1 MADATPQEPTEDW
14 QRVIDQVF
22 AGELNAGVIDT
33 ATAIITAQN
42 FFKAVTEGFG
52 ANLNEVDYDSPDYG
66 LLNNLRRNCYQF
78 AGAKNYQ
85 TLRQLN
91 DLLQDG
97 DRLRGR
103 QEFKNEAR
111 MLLSEWNGT
120 WQDTEY
126 KTAVNSAINA
136 RKWQEFETRKHIMPL
151 LQFKIVKDER
161 TCPIC
166 KPFADMIRPI
176 SDPVWAYAT
185 PSLHFGDRCTIL
197 QLAEANGPITE
208 EVPPPDAI
216 PKMFRVNL
224 AKEQLAFPD
233 GHPYYIGVPKSK
245 LSKFVNANQPE

>member
-1 MADATPQEPTEDW
+1 MFD
-14 QRVIDQVF
+14 
-22 AGELNAGVIDT
+22 GELKAGSIDY
-33 ATAIITAQN
+33 ATAVSTAQN
-42 FFKAVTEGFG
+42 FFSAVVKGFG
-52 ANLNEVDYDSPDYG
+52 ADFSSVDYTSPDYG
-66 LLNNLRRNCYQF
+66 LLRNLERNCYQF

-91 DLLQDG
+91 DLLRDG

-103 QEFKNEAR
+103 NEFKREAR
-111 MLLSEWNGT
+111 KVLDEWNGM

-126 KTAVNSAINA
+126 NTAVNSAINA
-136 RKWQEFETRKHIMPL
+136 RKWAEFDTRKDIMPL

-166 KPFADMIRPI
+166 KPFADMIRPV
-176 SDPVWAYAT
+176 SDPVWNYAT

-197 QLAEANGPITE
+197 QLPDNSKPVTE

-224 AKEQLAFPD
+224 AKEQLAFPPD
-233 GHPYYIGVPKSK
+233 HPYYIGVKK
-245 LSKFVNANQPE
+245 RELEKFVKQNERKEND